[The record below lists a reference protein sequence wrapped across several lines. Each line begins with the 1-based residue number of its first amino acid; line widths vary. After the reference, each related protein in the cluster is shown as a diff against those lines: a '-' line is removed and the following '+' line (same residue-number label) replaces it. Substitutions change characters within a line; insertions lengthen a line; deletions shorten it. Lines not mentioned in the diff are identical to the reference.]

1 MPNACLFNLF
11 LFLSVIISVIIII
24 SITQQNVKSEQNCE
38 SENMR
43 AAAADVCCSPVGRLG
58 GAQTPCKCQQE
69 DETSGLWRSTNT
81 RLRRRESSPSFLM
94 CWFHG
99 ARDAGSQVSLV
110 SLPRLDSRLEAA
122 GPFVFFGIVCLY
134 VKCLCVLISLRIT
147 CLACPKF
154 QRQTVLFL
162 PSLPSVSLLASCVS
176 AVAPIGFVIR
186 DHCRDRLL
194 SFGLSERCF

>member
-1 MPNACLFNLF
+1 
-11 LFLSVIISVIIII
+11 
-24 SITQQNVKSEQNCE
+24 
-38 SENMR
+38 MR
-43 AAAADVCCSPVGRLG
+43 AVVVDVCCSPLARLG

-69 DETSGLWRSTNT
+69 DETPGLHRSTNT

-110 SLPRLDSRLEAA
+110 SLPRLDSRLKAA

-154 QRQTVLFL
+154 QSQ
-162 PSLPSVSLLASCVS
+162 SVSFAVITVGIFCSPPASLQSFPLGSSLETIVEIAYYYLAFKN
-176 AVAPIGFVIR
+176 VA
-186 DHCRDRLL
+186 
-194 SFGLSERCF
+194 S